1 MVNLLKGKGCV
12 APDER
17 LPVFVEIYNKESYKA
32 ELLKKEQ
39 ERQYKGYSN
48 SYGINYDY
56 NNNKLQQQYSYVQRR
71 SEPWSN
77 KVYQNNS
84 WEQKQYFD
92 NSQSFKNYYRQN
104 KYWMVQ
110 HRD

>member
-17 LPVFVEIYNKESYKA
+17 LPCFTQIYNKEDYKA

-39 ERQYKGYSN
+39 ERQYKGFSN
-48 SYGINYDY
+48 SYGQFDY
-56 NNNKLQQQYSYVQRR
+56 NNNKPNQFSYVQRK
-71 SEPWSN
+71 SEPWAN

-84 WEQKQYFD
+84 WEQRQYFD
-92 NSQSFKNYYRQN
+92 NNGFKSYYRQN
-104 KYWMVQ
+104 KFWVTNWM
-110 HRD
+110 